1 MPRMWDHGPKNQVLK
16 IISNGYFHEDH
27 LEVIVNPKFRLPI
40 ISGWRDIADFKM
52 YKIKINILQ
61 TRI

>member
-27 LEVIVNPKFRLPI
+27 LEVVINPKFRLPI

-52 YKIKINILQ
+52 
-61 TRI
+61 

>member
-1 MPRMWDHGPKNQVLK
+1 MGILK
-16 IISNGYFHEDH
+16 INSNGYFHEDH
-27 LEVIVNPKFRLPI
+27 LEGVINPKCQLSI

-52 YKIKINILQ
+52 CKIQTKILQ